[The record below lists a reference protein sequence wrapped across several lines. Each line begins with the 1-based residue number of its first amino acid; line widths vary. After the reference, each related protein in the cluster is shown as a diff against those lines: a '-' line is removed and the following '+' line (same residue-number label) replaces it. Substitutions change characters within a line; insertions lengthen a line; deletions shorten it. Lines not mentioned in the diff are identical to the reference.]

1 MNNKLHASKGL
12 RERGLTLIELLVAMT
27 IGLVVTL
34 AVTSAVIF
42 GESTKRTTTSVN
54 DMGQSGS
61 YAAYVLDR
69 ALRSAGSGFAQ
80 SWDLGVFGCKLQ
92 AKRSNAAI
100 LPRTTAF
107 PAPFERFL
115 GGATGSANLRM
126 APVVIGKGQS
136 PDGTSDVLMVMSG
149 NGAAGDVPRPIISAG
164 ASENILR
171 LDNTVQL
178 KALDIGLVSKA
189 ATADCLLEQVTTGF
203 ADSAGN
209 ELLTLS
215 GDYYTAGVGT
225 TLATLVADGA
235 AHFTLLGNTS
245 NVQFQL
251 FGVNGDRTLMNYDLL
266 RLNGTDASQALID
279 GVMEMHAIYG
289 VDGNKDGVLDA
300 WAAPDSA
307 EYNLAGKMAD
317 SATTQ
322 AVLADIGRKIVAVRV
337 GLVLR
342 SNTYEKDEV
351 TFTIPAL
358 FSGTGAERAEVSLA
372 SGDARHYR
380 YRTVEITIPL
390 RNMQLLP
397 SS

>member
-1 MNNKLHASKGL
+1 MNKLHAFMRP

-34 AVTSAVIF
+34 AVTSTVIF

-69 ALRSAGSGFAQ
+69 ALRSAGSGFTQ

-92 AKRSNAAI
+92 AKRLNAAI

-115 GGATGSANLRM
+115 GGAAGSANLRM

-136 PDGTSDVLMVMSG
+136 PDGVSDVLMVMGG
-149 NGAAGDVPRPIISAG
+149 NGAGGDVPRPIISAG

-178 KALDIGLVSKA
+178 KARDIGLVSKA
-189 ATADCLLEQVTTGF
+189 ATADCLLEQVDAGF
-203 ADSAGN
+203 TDSAGN
-209 ELLTLS
+209 ELLTLN

-225 TLATLVADGA
+225 TLATLVAGGA
-235 AHFTLLGNTS
+235 AQFTLLGNAN

-251 FGVNGDRTLMNYDLL
+251 FGVNSDRTLMSYDLL
-266 RLNGTDASQALID
+266 RLNATDASQALAD
-279 GVMEMHAIYG
+279 GVMQMHAIYG
-289 VDGNKDGVLDA
+289 VDSNKDGVLDG
-300 WAAPDSA
+300 WAAPDA
-307 EYNLAGKMAD
+307 TDYNLAAKMAD

-351 TFTIPAL
+351 AFTIPQL
-358 FSGTGAERAEVSLA
+358 FSGTGAERAAVTLA

-380 YRTVEITIPL
+380 YRVVEFTIPL